1 MSIGKN
7 LKVIR
12 IKNNVSQQEVA
23 DFVGVD
29 RKTYVSW
36 EAETAGIK
44 SVYIPKLAE
53 FLHVG
58 INDLFSEKSRDII
71 INQNN
76 TENKDSSINGII
88 VLLNDKDSMNQ
99 IVEVLKNRFEN
110 QL

>member
-12 IKNNVSQQEVA
+12 SKKNLSQQEIA

-36 EAETAGIK
+36 EAETADVK

-53 FLHVG
+53 ILHVD
-58 INDLFSEKSRDII
+58 INDLFSAKSRDII
-71 INQNN
+71 INN
-76 TENKDSSINGII
+76 TENKDNSINGI
-88 VLLNDKDSMNQ
+88 VFLLTDKDS
-99 IVEVLKNRFEN
+99 IDKFVETVKKAF
-110 QL
+110 